1 MPTMITKEQKARLI
15 VFTFVSLGLL
25 VLFLA
30 LLILPLM
37 RARGTPYFITF
48 KETSVNG
55 LPIGAPVKYQGVEVG
70 KVRNITIHPDDLSSI
85 QVELEVERLFPMKS
99 DMTATMTFAGITGS
113 KFIELGG
120 GTNRSEAMPPRG
132 EIPTG
137 KGLGEKAEDIVA
149 SIDTAVRRI
158 NDLLGDANQRRISQF
173 LEKTE
178 KSAAVI
184 SDVLEA
190 KRENLSNAITN
201 IEKAALDFGA
211 VTENLRRITSDLSGV
226 TGSLNASAG
235 QAMENLN
242 KRFSDEEMGKV
253 LKNLQGF
260 IEIASSSLTKIES
273 VLLVQQADLRQ
284 TVESMGATI
293 DNLSKFSRELVEDP
307 TMFLRSRKVKK

>member
-1 MPTMITKEQKARLI
+1 MITKEQKARLGI
-15 VFTFVSLGLL
+15 FTFVSLGLL

-30 LLILPLM
+30 LLIVPQLK
-37 RARGTPYFITF
+37 AKGTSYFITF

-55 LPIGAPVKYQGVEVG
+55 LLVGAPVKYQGVEVG
-70 KVRNITIHPDDLSSI
+70 KVSNIKVHPDDLSSI
-85 QVELEVERLFPMKS
+85 LVELEIDKYFPMKI
-99 DMTATMTFAGITGS
+99 DMSATMTFAGITGS
-113 KFIELGG
+113 KFIELAG
-120 GTNRSEAMPPRG
+120 GTNRSERMPPRG

-137 KGLGEKAEDIVA
+137 KGLGEKAEDIVS
-149 SIDTAVRRI
+149 SIDSAVRRI
-158 NDLLGDANQRRISQF
+158 NELLGDANQRRISQF

-178 KSAAVI
+178 KSAAVV
-184 SDVLEA
+184 SDVLET

-211 VTENLRRITSDLSGV
+211 VTENLRRVSNDLGGL
-226 TGSLNASAG
+226 TGKLNANAG
-235 QAMENLN
+235 AALDNLS

-293 DNLSKFSRELVEDP
+293 DNLSRFSRELVEDP

>member
-1 MPTMITKEQKARLI
+1 MITKEQKARLI

-30 LLILPLM
+30 MLIVPLIK
-37 RARGTPYFITF
+37 AKGTPYFITF

-55 LPIGAPVKYQGVEVG
+55 LQVGSPVKYQGVEVG
-70 KVRNITIHPDDLSSI
+70 KVRNIRVHPDDLSSI
-85 QVELEVERLFPMKS
+85 LVELEIDKLFPMKI
-99 DMTATMTFAGITGS
+99 DMNATMTYAGITGS
-113 KFIELGG
+113 KFIELAG
-120 GTNRSEAMPPRG
+120 GTSRSDPMPPRG
-132 EIPTG
+132 EIPTA
-137 KGLGEKAEDIVA
+137 KGLGQKAEDIVT
-149 SIDTAVRRI
+149 SIDLAVRRI

-178 KSAAVI
+178 KSAAVV
-184 SDVLEA
+184 SEVLEA

-211 VTENLRRITSDLSGV
+211 VTENLRRITNDLGGL
-226 TGSLNASAG
+226 TGALNANAA
-235 QAMENLN
+235 QAMDNLN
-242 KRFSDEEMGKV
+242 KRFSDEEMGKI

-260 IEIASSSLTKIES
+260 IEIASSSLSKIEN
-273 VLLVQQADLRQ
+273 VLLVQQTDLRQ
-284 TVESMGATI
+284 TLEAMGVTI

>member
-1 MPTMITKEQKARLI
+1 MITKEQKARLI

-25 VLFLA
+25 ILFLA
-30 LLILPLM
+30 LLIVPMM

-55 LPIGAPVKYQGVEVG
+55 LQVGAPVKYQGVEVG
-70 KVRNITIHPDDLSSI
+70 KVRAIAVHPDDLSSI
-85 QVELEVERLFPMKS
+85 LVELEIEKTFPMKS

-113 KFIELGG
+113 KFIELAG
-120 GTNRSEAMPPRG
+120 GTNHSERMPPRG

-158 NDLLGDANQRRISQF
+158 NELLGDANQRRISQF

-178 KSAAVI
+178 KSAAVV

-211 VTENLRRITSDLSGV
+211 VTENLRRITSDLSGL

-235 QAMENLN
+235 SAMENLN

-260 IEIASSSLTKIES
+260 IEIASSSLTKIEN
-273 VLLVQQADLRQ
+273 VLLVQQSDLRQ

-293 DNLSKFSRELVEDP
+293 DNLAKFSRELVEDP

>member
-1 MPTMITKEQKARLI
+1 MITKEQKARLI

-30 LLILPLM
+30 LLIVPLIK
-37 RARGTPYFITF
+37 ARGTTYFITF

-55 LPIGAPVKYQGVEVG
+55 LLVGAPVKYQGVEVG
-70 KVRNITIHPDDLSSI
+70 KVSHIKIHPDDLSSI
-85 QVELEVERLFPMKS
+85 LVELELDRYFPLKV
-99 DMTATMTFAGITGS
+99 DMTATMTYAGITGS
-113 KFIELGG
+113 KFIELAGG
-120 GTNRSEAMPPRG
+120 NNRSERMPPRG
-132 EIPTG
+132 EIPTA

-149 SIDTAVRRI
+149 SIDSAVRRI
-158 NDLLGDANQRRISQF
+158 NDLLGEANQRRISQF

-178 KSAAVI
+178 KSAAVV

-211 VTENLRRITSDLSGV
+211 VTENLRRITNDLSGL
-226 TGSLNASAG
+226 TGSLNANAG
-235 QAMENLN
+235 AALDNLN

-260 IEIASSSLTKIES
+260 IEIASSSLTKIEN
-273 VLLVQQADLRQ
+273 VLLVQQTDLRQ

-293 DNLSKFSRELVEDP
+293 DNLAKFSRELVEDP

>member
-1 MPTMITKEQKARLI
+1 MITKEQKARLI
-15 VFTFVSLGLL
+15 IFTFVSLGLL

-30 LLILPLM
+30 LLIVPQIK
-37 RARGTPYFITF
+37 AKGTPYFITF

-55 LPIGAPVKYQGVEVG
+55 LLVGAPVKYQGVEVG
-70 KVRNITIHPDDLSSI
+70 KVSDIKVHPDDLSSI
-85 QVELEVERLFPMKS
+85 LVELEIDKSFPMKI
-99 DMTATMTFAGITGS
+99 DMTATMTYAGITGS
-113 KFIELGG
+113 KFIELAGG
-120 GTNRSEAMPPRG
+120 NNRSEPMPPRG
-132 EIPTG
+132 EIPTA

-149 SIDTAVRRI
+149 SIDSAVRRI
-158 NDLLGDANQRRISQF
+158 NDLLGEANQRRISQF

-178 KSAAVI
+178 KSAAVV

-211 VTENLRRITSDLSGV
+211 VTENLRRITNDLSGLA
-226 TGSLNASAG
+226 GSLNTNAA
-235 QAMENLN
+235 QAMDNLN

-260 IEIASSSLTKIES
+260 IEIASSSLTKIEN

-284 TVESMGATI
+284 TVEAMGATI

-307 TMFLRSRKVKK
+307 TMFLHSRKVKK

>member
-1 MPTMITKEQKARLI
+1 MITKEQKARLI

-25 VLFLA
+25 VLFLG
-30 LLILPLM
+30 LLIVPLM
-37 RARGTPYFITF
+37 KAKGSPYFITF

-55 LPIGAPVKYQGVEVG
+55 LLVGAPVKYQGVEVG
-70 KVRNITIHPDDLSSI
+70 KVSNIRVHPDDLSSI
-85 QVELEVERLFPMKS
+85 LVELEIEKMFPMKI
-99 DMTATMTFAGITGS
+99 DMNATMTYAGITGS
-113 KFIELGG
+113 KFIELAG
-120 GTNRSEAMPPRG
+120 GTSRSDPRPPRG
-132 EIPTG
+132 EIPTA

-149 SIDTAVRRI
+149 SIDSAVRRI

-178 KSAAVI
+178 KSAAVV

-211 VTENLRRITSDLSGV
+211 VTENLRRITNDLSGL
-226 TGSLNASAG
+226 TGSLNANAG
-235 QAMENLN
+235 AALDNLN

-260 IEIASSSLTKIES
+260 IEIASSSLTKIEN
-273 VLLVQQADLRQ
+273 VLLVQQSDLRQ
-284 TVESMGATI
+284 TVESMGTTI
-293 DNLSKFSRELVEDP
+293 DNLSRFSRELVEDP

>member
-1 MPTMITKEQKARLI
+1 MITKEQKARLI

-30 LLILPLM
+30 MLIVPLIK
-37 RARGTPYFITF
+37 AKGTPYFITF

-55 LPIGAPVKYQGVEVG
+55 LQVGSPVKYQGVEVG
-70 KVRNITIHPDDLSSI
+70 KVRNIRVHPDDLSSI
-85 QVELEVERLFPMKS
+85 LVELEIDKLFPMKI
-99 DMTATMTFAGITGS
+99 DMNATMTFAGITGS
-113 KFIELGG
+113 KFIELAG
-120 GTNRSEAMPPRG
+120 GTSRSDPMPPRG
-132 EIPTG
+132 EIPTA
-137 KGLGEKAEDIVA
+137 KGLGQKAEDIVT
-149 SIDTAVRRI
+149 SIDLAVRRI

-178 KSAAVI
+178 KSAAVV
-184 SDVLEA
+184 SEVLEA

-211 VTENLRRITSDLSGV
+211 VTENLRRITNDLGGL
-226 TGSLNASAG
+226 TGSIGANAA
-235 QAMENLN
+235 QAMDNLN
-242 KRFSDEEMGKV
+242 KRFSDEEMGKI

-260 IEIASSSLTKIES
+260 IEIASSSLTKIEN

-284 TVESMGATI
+284 TLEAMGVTI

>member
-1 MPTMITKEQKARLI
+1 MITKEQKARLI

-30 LLILPLM
+30 MLIVPLIKAKGM
-37 RARGTPYFITF
+37 PYFITF

-55 LPIGAPVKYQGVEVG
+55 LQVGSPVKYQGVEVG
-70 KVRNITIHPDDLSSI
+70 KIRNIRVHPDDLSSI
-85 QVELEVERLFPMKS
+85 LVELEIDKLFPMKI
-99 DMTATMTFAGITGS
+99 DMNATMTYAGITGS
-113 KFIELGG
+113 KFIELAG
-120 GTNRSEAMPPRG
+120 GTSRSDPMPPRG
-132 EIPTG
+132 EIPTA
-137 KGLGEKAEDIVA
+137 KGLGQKAEDIVT
-149 SIDTAVRRI
+149 SIDLAVRRI
-158 NDLLGDANQRRISQF
+158 NELLGDANQRRISQF

-178 KSAAVI
+178 KSAAVV
-184 SDVLEA
+184 SEVLEA

-211 VTENLRRITSDLSGV
+211 VTENLRRITNDLGGL
-226 TGSLNASAG
+226 TGTLNANAA
-235 QAMENLN
+235 QAIDNLT

-260 IEIASSSLTKIES
+260 IEIASSSLSKIEN
-273 VLLVQQADLRQ
+273 VLLVQQTDLRQ
-284 TVESMGATI
+284 TLEAMGVTI